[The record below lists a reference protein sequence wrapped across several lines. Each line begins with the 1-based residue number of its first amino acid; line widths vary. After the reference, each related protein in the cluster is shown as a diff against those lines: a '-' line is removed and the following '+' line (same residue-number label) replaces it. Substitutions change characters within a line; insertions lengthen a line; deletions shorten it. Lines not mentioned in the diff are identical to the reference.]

1 MPKWN
6 DARRSEDAV
15 VEVTESQL
23 RVDTKTDHLPI
34 PAIYSIVHFS
44 CVLSFSLR
52 ARSHDVSA
60 LMFRFPY

>member
-23 RVDTKTDHLPI
+23 RVEPESYHSPI
-34 PAIYSIVHFS
+34 PAIYSTIHFS